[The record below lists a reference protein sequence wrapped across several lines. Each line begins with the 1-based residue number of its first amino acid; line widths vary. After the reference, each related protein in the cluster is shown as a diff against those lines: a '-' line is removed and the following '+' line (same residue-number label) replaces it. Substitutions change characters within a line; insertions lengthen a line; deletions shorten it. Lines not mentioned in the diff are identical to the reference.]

1 MSADLPVLECL
12 GLTVGYDQHPD
23 TVTDLDLRLDTGS
36 LVGIVG
42 ESGGGKS
49 TLLGALLGATHG
61 GLRVRSGVIRYQG
74 VDITRLSPKEWRR
87 LRGPE
92 LAMVFQRPA
101 TSFDPLIR
109 VGRQF
114 TESIRLHTPG
124 ASDRACRASARRLL
138 SRLRFDTPD
147 AVLNAYPFEL
157 SGGMAQ
163 RAAIAMALLSEPR
176 VLLADE
182 PTSAL
187 DVQAQAEVLD
197 LLSETATSFGTAVL
211 FVSHQINLVRR
222 LVSRVHILA
231 QGRFVESGP
240 VDDVLDRPAHP
251 YTRRLLAA
259 VPRLDRPRAA

>member
-1 MSADLPVLECL
+1 MSADPAVLECA
-12 GLTVGYDQHPD
+12 GLAAGYDGGPD
-23 TVTDLDLRLDTGS
+23 IIHGIDLRLEAGS
-36 LVGIVG
+36 VVGVVG

-49 TLLGALLGATHG
+49 TLLGALLGHTYG
-61 GLRVRSGVIRYQG
+61 GLTVRTGTIRYQG
-74 VDITRLSPKEWRR
+74 VDITGLTPREWHR

-92 LAMVFQRPA
+92 LAMIFQRPSA
-101 TSFDPLIR
+101 SFDPLLR

-114 TESIRLHTPG
+114 TESVRLHTPT
-124 ASDRACRASARRLL
+124 ASDRACRSAARRLL
-138 SRLRFDTPD
+138 RRLRFDAPD
-147 AVLNAYPFEL
+147 EVLHAYPFEL

-187 DVQAQAEVLD
+187 DVRSQAQVID
-197 LLSETATSFGTAVL
+197 LLGETAQEFGTAVL

-222 LVSRVHILA
+222 LVSQVHILSE
-231 QGRFVESGP
+231 GTVVESGP
-240 VDDVLDRPAHP
+240 VADVLDRPSHP

-259 VPRLDRPRAA
+259 VPRLDRSRAA